1 MPPAGPLNFTP
12 APTSGRHDGWSAA
25 DQREFIR
32 RLARGHSVD
41 EAAKALGH
49 SRQSVYVL
57 RRKPGAEDFARAWV
71 AAQSLGRAVWEA
83 RRCSPGCDLEYG
95 LETVLA
101 PRFYRGRFVGF
112 VQRQDH
118 RAALGIL
125 AELDREIDEGR
136 KLSKLTR

>member
-1 MPPAGPLNFTP
+1 MDPPGLFNFTP
-12 APTSGRHDGWSAA
+12 APTRGRHDGWSAA

-41 EAAKALGH
+41 EAARALGH

-71 AAQSLGRAVWEA
+71 SAQALGRAIWEA
-83 RRCSPGCDLEYG
+83 RRCSPGVDLEYG

-101 PRFYRGRFVGF
+101 PRFYRGRLIGF

-125 AELDREIDEGR
+125 AELDREIEDGR
-136 KLSKLTR
+136 ILSKLTR

>member
-1 MPPAGPLNFTP
+1 MPNPGPLTFTP
-12 APTSGRHDGWSAA
+12 VPTRDRHDGWSAA

-41 EAAKALGH
+41 EAARSLGH

-57 RRKPGAEDFARAWV
+57 RRKPGAGDFARAWV
-71 AAQSLGRAVWEA
+71 TAQALGRAIWEA
-83 RRCSPGCDLEYG
+83 RRRSPGVDLEYG

-101 PRFYRGRFVGF
+101 PRFYRGRLVGF
-112 VQRQDH
+112 VQRQDS

-125 AELDREIDEGR
+125 AEMDREIEDSR
-136 KLSKLTR
+136 ILSKLTR